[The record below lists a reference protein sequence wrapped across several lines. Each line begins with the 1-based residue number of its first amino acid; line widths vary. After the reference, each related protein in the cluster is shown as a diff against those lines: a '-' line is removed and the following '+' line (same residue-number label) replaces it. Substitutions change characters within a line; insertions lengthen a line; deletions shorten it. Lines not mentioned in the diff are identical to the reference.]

1 MAIESNAR
9 RVVVLVSGDPNY
21 LDARAVYAVDPL
33 AAGYTG
39 ARRLEQVAASP
50 GNEAYWR
57 VRVVAAPGD
66 ARLVY
71 FVDSAGNTVAAP
83 APG

>member
-9 RVVVLVSGDPNY
+9 RVVVLVSTDPNY
-21 LDARAVYAVDPL
+21 LNARAVYAVDPA

-39 ARRLEQVAASP
+39 ARRLEQVTANP

-66 ARLVY
+66 ARQVY
-71 FVDSAGNTVAAP
+71 FVGSAGNYVAPPAP
-83 APG
+83 A